1 MESKKMRLLGRWLP
15 FDKFH
20 SFFRQFSFSKGE
32 ILKKS
37 WTLQWLVSAYF
48 SFPFQPLHFGGGDVV
63 QIGTSC
69 FFFEVTWYILNSFHR
84 LHHDRSCT
92 PQRYTTGQFNNG
104 TFHGQKSVFK
114 WFVSHVK
121 TMSEGHPK
129 RSDRLDSSSPAETS
143 FAFFSSH
150 GRVHYS
156 EKKIRCQRGGPIG
169 WDVFVKTSKTHVDVS
184 TYLRV
189 NIQSVGHPHQVPHEP
204 SRFATKPTRI
214 LYNDVELCVQFTS
227 NFYTRSGWF
236 HSPKKSSP
244 TQDEMDQLQQ
254 AVYRVL

>member
-1 MESKKMRLLGRWLP
+1 MESEKMCLLGRWLP

-69 FFFEVTWYILNSFHR
+69 FFFEVTWYISWINFIAFIMIDHA
-84 LHHDRSCT
+84 HHKGT
-92 PQRYTTGQFNNG
+92 PQGSSTTAPSTDKSRSSNDLFPMSKQCQKDIRNDRIDWTPPPQPRHPSLSFPHTDGSTIPKKNPVTTGGANWLRF
-104 TFHGQKSVFK
+104 
-114 WFVSHVK
+114 
-121 TMSEGHPK
+121 
-129 RSDRLDSSSPAETS
+129 
-143 FAFFSSH
+143 
-150 GRVHYS
+150 
-156 EKKIRCQRGGPIG
+156 
-169 WDVFVKTSKTHVDVS
+169 FVKTSKTHVDVS